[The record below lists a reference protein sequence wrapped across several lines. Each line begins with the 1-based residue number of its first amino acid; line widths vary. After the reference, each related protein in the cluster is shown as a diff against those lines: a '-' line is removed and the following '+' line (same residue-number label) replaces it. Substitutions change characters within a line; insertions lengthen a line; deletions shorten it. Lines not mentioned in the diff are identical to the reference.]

1 MKSKRDFR
9 QDLDQALSGL
19 TLGEKKEEILKKA
32 FSSLKKQRGRM
43 ARRLAV
49 ACLAVC
55 ALTAAAFALSP
66 GLRQILNQNLGGW
79 QEESQQFSGVETE
92 DKGISVRAVSAL
104 SDDGF
109 TQIYLEI
116 QDKTGDRLG
125 ENTSLGTYGG
135 GWDLKLPNQK
145 MATMGQKCLG
155 YDPESRTALV
165 KVSWSGETTGE
176 EQMAKLTLREIS
188 AQEEFTASLPQRE
201 IASQIQ
207 KTILA
212 ENTQKDG
219 EKNPVLQPG
228 EEVAPLEGGKG
239 FSLSALGFGDDGAFH
254 VQVKCPEDI
263 CLEYLNVLTT
273 LRSRTGQEAQYN
285 QSLTQTLF
293 DWEGEL
299 YYDLAYGGVGPEIL
313 DDLVLEDLYFYYP
326 KTQPV
331 EGNWELEIDLETPDQ
346 LVYTP
351 GTQVEGC
358 PVNRIVLTPMT
369 LSLEIGSD
377 HAGFSQSTVTFVME
391 DGSRLVLD
399 KEDCVTSFWNGLE
412 KQNGTGHF
420 FGRWL
425 FPKAIQ
431 PEKVQSISLG
441 DTVIFSQ

>member
-1 MKSKRDFR
+1 
-9 QDLDQALSGL
+9 
-19 TLGEKKEEILKKA
+19 
-32 FSSLKKQRGRM
+32 
-43 ARRLAV
+43 
-49 ACLAVC
+49 
-55 ALTAAAFALSP
+55 
-66 GLRQILNQNLGGW
+66 
-79 QEESQQFSGVETE
+79 
-92 DKGISVRAVSAL
+92 
-104 SDDGF
+104 
-109 TQIYLEI
+109 
-116 QDKTGDRLG
+116 
-125 ENTSLGTYGG
+125 
-135 GWDLKLPNQK
+135 
-145 MATMGQKCLG
+145 
-155 YDPESRTALV
+155 
-165 KVSWSGETTGE
+165 
-176 EQMAKLTLREIS
+176 MAKLTLREIS

-239 FSLSALGFGDDGAFH
+239 FSLSALGVGDDGAFH

-331 EGNWELEIDLETPDQ
+331 EGNWELEIPLETPDQ

-369 LSLEIGSD
+369 FSVEIGSD
-377 HAGFSQSTVTFVME
+377 HAGFGQSTVTFVME

-412 KQNGTGHF
+412 KQDGIGHF

-441 DTVIFSQ
+441 DTVIFSK

>member
-1 MKSKRDFR
+1 MKNKRNFR
-9 QDLDQALSGL
+9 QDMDQALSGL
-19 TLGEKKEEILKKA
+19 TLGEKKEEILEKA
-32 FSSLKKQRGRM
+32 FSSPKKRKGRM
-43 ARRLAV
+43 ARRLAA

-66 GLRQILNQNLGGW
+66 GLRQILNQHLGSW
-79 QEESQQFSGVETE
+79 QEESQQFSGLETT
-92 DKGISVRAVSAL
+92 DNGIVVRAVSAL

-125 ENTSLGTYGG
+125 ENTSLGSYGSD
-135 GWDLKLPNQK
+135 WNLELPNQK
-145 MATMGQKCLG
+145 MGVMGQQCLG

-165 KVSWSGETTGE
+165 KVNWSGENTGE
-176 EQMAKLTLREIS
+176 EQLAKLTLQKIS
-188 AQEEFTASLPQRE
+188 AREEFTVSLPQTE

-207 KTILA
+207 KTILT
-212 ENTQKDG
+212 ENKQKAG
-219 EKNPVLQPG
+219 EKNTVLPP
-228 EEVAPLEGGKG
+228 EEEAAPLEEGKG
-239 FSLSALGFGDDGAFH
+239 FSLSALGFGDDEAFH
-254 VQVKCPEDI
+254 VQVKCPEGI
-263 CLEYLNVLTT
+263 CLEQLRVVTT

-313 DDLVLEDLYFYYP
+313 DDLVLEDLYFLYL
-326 KTQPV
+326 KTRPV

-369 LSLEIGSD
+369 FSLEIGSD
-377 HAGFSQSTVTFVME
+377 HAIFSQSTVTFVME
-391 DGSRLVLD
+391 DGATLVLN

>member
-1 MKSKRDFR
+1 MKNKRNFR
-9 QDLDQALSGL
+9 QDMDQALSGL
-19 TLGEKKEEILKKA
+19 TLGEKKEEILEKA
-32 FSSLKKQRGRM
+32 FSSPKKRKGQM
-43 ARRLAV
+43 VRRLAA

-55 ALTAAAFALSP
+55 ALTAAAVALSP
-66 GLRQILNQNLGGW
+66 GLRQILAQRLGGW
-79 QEESQQFSGVETE
+79 QEESQQFSGLETE
-92 DKGISVRAVSAL
+92 DKGIAVRVVSAL

-109 TQIYLEI
+109 TRIYLEI

-125 ENTSLGTYGG
+125 ENISLGTYGG

-145 MATMGQKCLG
+145 MGVMGEQCLG

-165 KVSWSGETTGE
+165 KVNWSGENTGE
-176 EQMAKLTLREIS
+176 EQVAKLSLREIS
-188 AQEEFTASLPQRE
+188 AREEFTASLPQAE

-207 KTILA
+207 KTILT
-212 ENTQKDG
+212 ENKQKAG
-219 EKNPVLQPG
+219 EKNTVLPP
-228 EEVAPLEGGKG
+228 EEEAAPLEEGKG
-239 FSLSALGFGDDGAFH
+239 FSLSALGFGDDEAFH
-254 VQVKCPEDI
+254 VQVKCPEGI
-263 CLEYLNVLTT
+263 CLEQLRVVTT

-351 GTQVEGC
+351 GTKVEGC

-377 HAGFSQSTVTFVME
+377 HAGFGQSTVTFVME
-391 DGSRLVLD
+391 DGSKLVLD

>member
-1 MKSKRDFR
+1 MKNKRDFR
-9 QDLDQALSGL
+9 QDMDQALSGL
-19 TLGEKKEEILKKA
+19 TLGEKKEEILEKA
-32 FSSLKKQRGRM
+32 FSSPKKRKGRM

-49 ACLAVC
+49 ACVTVC
-55 ALTAAAFALSP
+55 ALAAAVFAFSP
-66 GLRQILNQNLGGW
+66 GLRQILNQHLGGW
-79 QEESQQFSGVETE
+79 QEESQQFSGLETE
-92 DKGISVRAVSAL
+92 DKGIAVRVVSAL

-109 TQIYLEI
+109 TRIYLEI

-125 ENTSLGTYGG
+125 ENISLGTYGG

-145 MATMGQKCLG
+145 MGVMGEQCLG
-155 YDPESRTALV
+155 YDPESRTALMEV
-165 KVSWSGETTGE
+165 YWGGETSGE
-176 EQMAKLTLREIS
+176 EQVAKLSLQEIS
-188 AQEEFTASLPQRE
+188 AQEKFNASLPQTE
-201 IASQIQ
+201 ISSQIQ

-212 ENTQKDG
+212 ENTQKAG

-228 EEVAPLEGGKG
+228 EEAAPLEGEKG

-293 DWEGEL
+293 DWEGEF
-299 YYDLAYGGVGPEIL
+299 YYDMAYGGVGPEIL
-313 DDLVLEDLYFYYP
+313 NDLVLEDLYFYYP
-326 KTQPV
+326 KTRPV
-331 EGNWELEIDLETPDQ
+331 EGNWELEIPLETPDQ

-351 GTQVEGC
+351 GTKVEGC

-377 HAGFSQSTVTFVME
+377 HAGFGQSTVTFVME
-391 DGSRLVLD
+391 DGSKLVLD
-399 KEDCVTSFWNGLE
+399 KGDCVTSFWNGLE

>member
-1 MKSKRDFR
+1 MKNKRNFR
-9 QDLDQALSGL
+9 QDMDQALFGL
-19 TLGEKKEEILKKA
+19 TLGEKKEEILEKA
-32 FSSLKKQRGRM
+32 FAPQKKRKGRM
-43 ARRLAV
+43 VRRLAV

-66 GLRQILNQNLGGW
+66 GLRQILNQHLGSW

-109 TQIYLEI
+109 TRIYLEI

-176 EQMAKLTLREIS
+176 EQLAKLTLQKIS
-188 AQEEFTASLPQRE
+188 AQEKFNASLPQRE
-201 IASQIQ
+201 ISSQIQ

-228 EEVAPLEGGKG
+228 EEVAPLEGGKR

-273 LRSRTGQEAQYN
+273 LRSKSGQEAQYN

-313 DDLVLEDLYFYYP
+313 DDLVLEDLYFYYS

-331 EGNWELEIDLETPDQ
+331 EGNWELEIPLETPDQ
-346 LVYTP
+346 LAYTP

-369 LSLEIGSD
+369 FSVEIGSD
-377 HAGFSQSTVTFVME
+377 HAGFGQSTVTFIME

-412 KQNGTGHF
+412 KQNGIGHF

>member
-1 MKSKRDFR
+1 MKNKRDFR
-9 QDLDQALSGL
+9 QDMDQALSGL
-19 TLGEKKEEILKKA
+19 TLGEKKEEILEKA
-32 FSSLKKQRGRM
+32 FSSPKKRKGQM

-66 GLRQILNQNLGGW
+66 GLRQILNQHLGSW
-79 QEESQQFSGVETE
+79 QEESQQFSGLKTE
-92 DKGISVRAVSAL
+92 DKGIAVRAVSAL

-125 ENTSLGTYGG
+125 SYGSD
-135 GWDLKLPNQK
+135 WNLELPSQE

-176 EQMAKLTLREIS
+176 EQVAKLTLQKIS
-188 AQEEFTASLPQRE
+188 AREEFTVSLPQTE
-201 IASQIQ
+201 ISSQIQ
-207 KTILA
+207 KTITV
-212 ENTQKDG
+212 ENTQKAG

-228 EEVAPLEGGKG
+228 EEAAPLEGGKG

-263 CLEYLNVLTT
+263 CLEHLNVLTT

-313 DDLVLEDLYFYYP
+313 NDLVLEDLYFYYP

-346 LVYTP
+346 LV
-351 GTQVEGC
+351 
-358 PVNRIVLTPMT
+358 
-369 LSLEIGSD
+369 
-377 HAGFSQSTVTFVME
+377 
-391 DGSRLVLD
+391 
-399 KEDCVTSFWNGLE
+399 
-412 KQNGTGHF
+412 
-420 FGRWL
+420 
-425 FPKAIQ
+425 
-431 PEKVQSISLG
+431 
-441 DTVIFSQ
+441 

>member
-1 MKSKRDFR
+1 MKNKRNFR
-9 QDLDQALSGL
+9 QDMDQALSGL
-19 TLGEKKEEILKKA
+19 TLGEKKEEILEKA
-32 FSSLKKQRGRM
+32 FSSPKKRKGQM
-43 ARRLAV
+43 ARRLAA

-66 GLRQILNQNLGGW
+66 GLRQILAQRLGGW
-79 QEESQQFSGVETE
+79 QEESQQFSGLETE
-92 DKGISVRAVSAL
+92 DKGIAVRVVSAL

-109 TQIYLEI
+109 TRIYLEI

-125 ENTSLGTYGG
+125 ENISLGTYGG

-145 MATMGQKCLG
+145 MGVMGEQCLG
-155 YDPESRTALV
+155 YDPESRTALMEV
-165 KVSWSGETTGE
+165 YWGGETSGE
-176 EQMAKLTLREIS
+176 EQVAKLSLQEIS
-188 AQEEFTASLPQRE
+188 AQEKFNASLPQTE
-201 IASQIQ
+201 ISSQIQ

-212 ENTQKDG
+212 ENTQKAG

-228 EEVAPLEGGKG
+228 EEAAPLEGEKG

-285 QSLTQTLF
+285 QSLIQTLF

-299 YYDLAYGGVGPEIL
+299 YYDIAFGGVGPEIL
-313 DDLVLEDLYFYYP
+313 NDLVLEDLYFYYP

-377 HAGFSQSTVTFVME
+377 HAIFGQSTVTFVME
-391 DGSRLVLD
+391 DGSKLVLD

-441 DTVIFSQ
+441 DTVIFSK

>member
-1 MKSKRDFR
+1 MKNKRDFR
-9 QDLDQALSGL
+9 QDMDQALSGL
-19 TLGEKKEEILKKA
+19 TLGEKKEEILEKA
-32 FSSLKKQRGRM
+32 FAPQKKRKGRM
-43 ARRLAV
+43 VRRLAV

-66 GLRQILNQNLGGW
+66 GLRQILNQHLGGW

-125 ENTSLGTYGG
+125 ENTNLGTYGG

-188 AQEEFTASLPQRE
+188 AQEKFTASLPQRE
-201 IASQIQ
+201 IAPQIQ

-228 EEVAPLEGGKG
+228 EEGDPLEGGKG

-273 LRSRTGQEAQYN
+273 LRSRIGQEAQYN

-313 DDLVLEDLYFYYP
+313 NDLVLEDLYFYYS

-346 LVYTP
+346 LAYTP

-369 LSLEIGSD
+369 FSVEIGSD
-377 HAGFSQSTVTFVME
+377 HAGFGQSTVTFVME

-412 KQNGTGHF
+412 KQDGTGHF

-441 DTVIFSQ
+441 DTVIFSK

>member
-1 MKSKRDFR
+1 MKNKRDFR
-9 QDLDQALSGL
+9 QDMDQALSGL
-19 TLGEKKEEILKKA
+19 TLGEKKEEILEKA
-32 FSSLKKQRGRM
+32 FTPQKKRKGRM

-55 ALTAAAFALSP
+55 ALTAAVFALSP
-66 GLRQILNQNLGGW
+66 GLRQILNQHLGSW
-79 QEESQQFSGVETE
+79 QEESQQFSGLETE
-92 DKGISVRAVSAL
+92 DNGIAVRAVSAL

-109 TQIYLEI
+109 TRIYLEI

-125 ENTSLGTYGG
+125 ENTSLGSYGSD
-135 GWDLKLPNQK
+135 WNLELPSQE

-155 YDPESRTALV
+155 YDPESHTALV

-176 EQMAKLTLREIS
+176 EQVAKLSLQEIS
-188 AQEEFTASLPQRE
+188 AREEFTASLPQTE
-201 IASQIQ
+201 ISSRIQ

-212 ENTQKDG
+212 ENTQKAG

-228 EEVAPLEGGKG
+228 EEAAPLEGEKG

-254 VQVKCPEDI
+254 VQVKYPEDI
-263 CLEYLNVLTT
+263 CLEQLRVVTT
-273 LRSRTGQEAQYN
+273 LGSRTGQEVQYN

-293 DWEGEL
+293 EWEGEL
-299 YYDLAYGGVGPEIL
+299 YYDIAFGGVGPEIL
-313 DDLVLEDLYFYYP
+313 DDLMLEDLYFLYL
-326 KTQPV
+326 KTRPV
-331 EGNWELEIDLETPDQ
+331 EGNWELEIPLETPDQ

-351 GTQVEGC
+351 ETQVEGC

-369 LSLEIGSD
+369 FSVEIGSD
-377 HAGFSQSTVTFVME
+377 HAGFGRSTVSFVME
-391 DGSRLVLD
+391 DGSELVLD
-399 KEDCVTSFWNGLE
+399 KEDCVTSLWNGLDL
-412 KQNGTGHF
+412 QDGTGHF

>member
-1 MKSKRDFR
+1 MKNKRDFR
-9 QDLDQALSGL
+9 QDMDQALSGL
-19 TLGEKKEEILKKA
+19 TLGEKKEEILEKA
-32 FSSLKKQRGRM
+32 FSSPKKRKGQM
-43 ARRLAV
+43 VRRLAV
-49 ACLAVC
+49 ACVAVC
-55 ALTAAAFALSP
+55 ALTATVFALSP
-66 GLRQILNQNLGGW
+66 GLRQILNQHLGSW
-79 QEESQQFSGVETE
+79 QEESQQFSGLETT
-92 DKGISVRAVSAL
+92 DNGIAVRAVSAL

-125 ENTSLGTYGG
+125 ENTSLGSYGSD
-135 GWDLKLPNQK
+135 WNLELPNQK
-145 MATMGQKCLG
+145 MGVMGEQCLG

-165 KVSWSGETTGE
+165 KVNWSGETTGE
-176 EQMAKLTLREIS
+176 EQVAKLSLQEIS
-188 AQEEFTASLPQRE
+188 AQEKFNASLPQAE

-207 KTILA
+207 KTILT
-212 ENTQKDG
+212 ENKQKAG
-219 EKNPVLQPG
+219 EKNTVLPP
-228 EEVAPLEGGKG
+228 EEEAAPLEEGKG
-239 FSLSALGFGDDGAFH
+239 FSLSALGFGDDEAFH
-254 VQVKCPEDI
+254 VQVKCPEGI
-263 CLEYLNVLTT
+263 CLEQLRVVTT
-273 LRSRTGQEAQYN
+273 LRSKSGQEAQYN
-285 QSLTQTLF
+285 QSLIQTLF

-299 YYDLAYGGVGPEIL
+299 YYDIAFGGVGPEIL
-313 DDLVLEDLYFYYP
+313 NDLVLEDLYFYYP

-369 LSLEIGSD
+369 FSVEIGSD
-377 HAGFSQSTVTFVME
+377 HAGFGQSTVTFVME
-391 DGSRLVLD
+391 DGSKLILD

-431 PEKVQSISLG
+431 PEDVQSIALG
-441 DTVIFSQ
+441 DTVIFSK

>member
-1 MKSKRDFR
+1 MKNKRNFR
-9 QDLDQALSGL
+9 QDMDQALSGL
-19 TLGEKKEEILKKA
+19 TLGEKKEEILEKA
-32 FSSLKKQRGRM
+32 FAPQKKRKGRM
-43 ARRLAV
+43 VRRLAV

-66 GLRQILNQNLGGW
+66 GLRQILNQHLGGW

-201 IASQIQ
+201 ISSQIQ
-207 KTILA
+207 ETILA

-313 DDLVLEDLYFYYP
+313 NDLVLEDLYFYYP

-351 GTQVEGC
+351 GTQVEGY

-369 LSLEIGSD
+369 FSVEIGSD

-391 DGSRLVLD
+391 DGSKLVLD

-441 DTVIFSQ
+441 DTVIFSK

>member
-1 MKSKRDFR
+1 MKNKRNFR
-9 QDLDQALSGL
+9 QDMDQALSGL
-19 TLGEKKEEILKKA
+19 TLGEKKEEILEKA
-32 FSSLKKQRGRM
+32 FAPQKKRKGRM
-43 ARRLAV
+43 VRRLAV

-55 ALTAAAFALSP
+55 ALTAAVFALSP
-66 GLRQILNQNLGGW
+66 GLRQILNQHLGGW

-135 GWDLKLPNQK
+135 GWDLKLPDQK

-239 FSLSALGFGDDGAFH
+239 FSLSALGVGDDGAFH

-313 DDLVLEDLYFYYP
+313 DDLVLEDLYFYYS

-346 LVYTP
+346 LAYTP

-369 LSLEIGSD
+369 FSVEIGSD
-377 HAGFSQSTVTFVME
+377 HAGFGQSTVTFIME
-391 DGSRLVLD
+391 DGSKLVLD

-412 KQNGTGHF
+412 KQNGIGHF

-441 DTVIFSQ
+441 DTVIFSK